1 MHCNFALQSHLNN
14 RVLPSFT
21 AFLDHFF
28 CIANLRILHCK
39 NRFQKHMEFVASYYK
54 LTKTRK
60 GEFVASCYKLRI
72 NMDKYERT
80 TSFRFPEDIYSKL
93 DILYEYYSS
102 EAKRIGGREKTK
114 TEIMQEA
121 VNELYYKMINKT
133 QDADTVDRIN
143 RTIDDKV
150 NTSLNSLRSKIDE
163 ILFLCIKNDLG
174 NKLLYRC
181 PDFIKCPSDREKAL
195 DMITEEEAEWD
206 NALEEAMM
214 YAVENDVK
222 DKGGK

>member
-1 MHCNFALQSHLNN
+1 
-14 RVLPSFT
+14 
-21 AFLDHFF
+21 
-28 CIANLRILHCK
+28 
-39 NRFQKHMEFVASYYK
+39 
-54 LTKTRK
+54 
-60 GEFVASCYKLRI
+60 
-72 NMDKYERT
+72 MDKYERT

-93 DILYEYYSS
+93 DILFEYYSS
-102 EAKRIGGREKTK
+102 EAKRIGGKEKTK
-114 TEIMQEA
+114 TEIIQEA

-133 QDADTVDRIN
+133 QDADTVDRIS

-150 NTSLNSLRSKIDE
+150 NTSLNSLRNKIDE

-195 DMITEEEAEWD
+195 DMITDEEADWD
-206 NALEEAMM
+206 EALEEAMM

-222 DKGGK
+222 DKDGK